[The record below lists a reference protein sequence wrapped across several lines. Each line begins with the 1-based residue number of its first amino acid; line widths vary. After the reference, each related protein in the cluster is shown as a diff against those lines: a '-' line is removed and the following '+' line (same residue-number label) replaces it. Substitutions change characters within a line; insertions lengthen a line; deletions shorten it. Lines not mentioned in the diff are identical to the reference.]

1 MKFNGWTNE
10 AEKGDKV
17 SAYGITVT
25 IDKLYY
31 SDYDN
36 GVWDIEF
43 TDTTGHYRHWK
54 QCYDGGEFI
63 PQ

>member
-10 AEKGDKV
+10 AEKGDRIH
-17 SAYGITVT
+17 AHGITVT

-31 SDYDN
+31 SEFLD
-36 GVWDIEF
+36 GTWDIEF
-43 TDTTGHYRHWK
+43 VDSDGHYRHWK
-54 QCYDGGEFI
+54 QYYDGGEFL